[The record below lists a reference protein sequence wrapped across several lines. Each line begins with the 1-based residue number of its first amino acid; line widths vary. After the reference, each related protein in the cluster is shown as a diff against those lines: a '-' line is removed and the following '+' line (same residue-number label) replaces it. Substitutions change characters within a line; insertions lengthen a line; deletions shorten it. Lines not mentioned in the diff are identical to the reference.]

1 MTAAAAAHD
10 WTLAIDFGTSNTAAA
25 HTNPVHGTVEA
36 VSLAHD
42 STTMPSAVYI
52 QDPSTILT
60 GNAALDA
67 AQADPVG
74 YVASPKRVI
83 PQGNFQVRGED
94 VPASAPVAAVIR
106 AVIERASRAHEAT
119 PPARVV
125 LTHPEAWSDKEI
137 GTLLN
142 AAQEAGIA
150 LSRIQTISEPV
161 AAAHYYAASGAV
173 DAGDTIAVFDFGG
186 GTLDVA
192 VLRAAEDG
200 SFRVVAAEGDSALGG
215 RSFDYALRRWVE
227 RQLEDEYPD
236 LYEHVR
242 TAPVA
247 EQHQL
252 DTSVRRAKELLSDA
266 SSATITVSGGGE
278 QARLLITRAEFES
291 LIEPQL
297 ERAAAVTR
305 EALEAAGV
313 HEAQELK
320 ALYLT
325 GGTTRVP
332 LVQEVLKDLGP
343 VSTLDDPKTVTAQGA
358 LVALAEPAEPAA
370 PAAEEPVSEDPAQR
384 SGTVAVRGPRNV
396 DALPAPRRAS
406 RAKSVIAGLL
416 IAGISGAGAW
426 FVGGPGSSENPTPA
440 VSVQGEG
447 KVVDVDSVESLREL
461 LPVAIQSE
469 LTSCG
474 SGGSGRTGALTVR
487 CQVNKSSPDMQYFKA
502 PQGDWDTITLTF
514 TMNENEARSQRAY
527 IRDGR
532 QTSGARQ
539 AAGPIN
545 DAAGNRIAVATIAP
559 SSTDV
564 QLEFAATDIPLTVTS
579 RDFATPE
586 QALEWVRD
594 KGLIV
599 DGA

>member
-1 MTAAAAAHD
+1 MAVAHT

-25 HTNPVHGTVEA
+25 HTNPVRGTIEA

-52 QDPSTILT
+52 QDASTILT
-60 GNAALDA
+60 GDAALNA

-74 YVASPKRVI
+74 YVAWPKRFI
-83 PQGNFQVRGED
+83 PQGNVQVRGED

-106 AVIERASRAHEAT
+106 AVIERASRAHEGT
-119 PPARVV
+119 PPDRVV
-125 LTHPEAWSDKEI
+125 LTHPEAWSDTEI

-142 AAQEAGIA
+142 AAQEAGIP
-150 LSRIQTISEPV
+150 LSRVQTISEPV
-161 AAAHYYAASGAV
+161 AAAHYYAAGGAV
-173 DAGDTIAVFDFGG
+173 DAGDTVAVFDFGG

-200 SFRVVAAEGDSALGG
+200 SFHVVAAEGDSALGG
-215 RSFDYALRRWVE
+215 RSLDYALHRWVE

-242 TAPVA
+242 APQVA

-252 DTSVRRAKELLSDA
+252 DTSIRRAKELLSDA

-313 HEAQELK
+313 REAHDLK

-332 LVQEVLKDLGP
+332 LVQEMLKDLGP

-358 LVALAEPAEPAA
+358 LAAFAPPAA
-370 PAAEEPVSEDPAQR
+370 PAAPAVDEPAEGGGA
-384 SGTVAVRGPRNV
+384 VAVRGPRNV

-406 RAKSVIAGLL
+406 RAKGVLAGLL

-426 FVGGPGSSENPTPA
+426 YVQGPGSSESPTPA

-447 KVVDVDSVESLREL
+447 KVVNVDSVESLREL

-532 QTSGARQ
+532 QAAGARQ
-539 AAGPIN
+539 SAGPIN

-564 QLEFAATDIPLTVTS
+564 QLEFAGTDIPLTVSS

-586 QALEWVRD
+586 RALEWVRD

-599 DGA
+599 EGA